1 MGKITTLIVFI
12 NKPRVSTSMVNPIS
26 SSERDSI
33 HKVVRS
39 GVKIT
44 ASRVETVVKHT
55 ESAT

>member
-12 NKPRVSTSMVNPIS
+12 NKPRVLTSMINPVS
-26 SSERDSI
+26 SSDRDSI
-33 HKVVRS
+33 HNVVRS

-44 ASRVETVVKHT
+44 ASRVETVVKLT